1 MGDRLKEYLKEIDRK
16 REGLEQLSDA
26 IWGFAETAFSEY
38 KSVEALKDFLKAE
51 GFELT
56 DHAYGVETVSY
67 THLPYPVPPPS
78 LRFSVLL
85 PSDFRLSI
93 STHLPGLSFQIPP
106 N

>member
-56 DHAYGVETVSY
+56 DHAYGVETAF
-67 THLPYPVPPPS
+67 TEGDLPVHPAAVRGEKYHEIFGNGF
-78 LRFSVLL
+78 L
-85 PSDFRLSI
+85 
-93 STHLPGLSFQIPP
+93 
-106 N
+106 